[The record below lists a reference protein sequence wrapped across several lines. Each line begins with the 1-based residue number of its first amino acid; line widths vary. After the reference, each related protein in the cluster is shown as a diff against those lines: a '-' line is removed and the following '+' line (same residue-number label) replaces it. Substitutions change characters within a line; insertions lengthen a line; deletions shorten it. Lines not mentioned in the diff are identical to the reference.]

1 MTLLRVLAVLGGPK
15 QLSTRGTTGGPKER
29 VTRVVKVVAVLEV
42 VGVADV
48 VARTVATALLHL
60 LAVAWEAKV
69 ERDRGKRGSTILL
82 RPTGT
87 ILLRTW
93 S

>member
-1 MTLLRVLAVLGGPK
+1 MTLLRVLAVLGGPR

-48 VARTVATALLHL
+48 VALTVATALLHL
-60 LAVAWEAKV
+60 
-69 ERDRGKRGSTILL
+69 
-82 RPTGT
+82 
-87 ILLRTW
+87 
-93 S
+93 